1 MQGITIGTAE
11 RADDIRQRLDAELHF
26 LQDEGIDVHIDLVS
40 RGRFT
45 FLGLDLTR
53 AAAAPPEAESAAMV
67 RHYVAN
73 AVSDVIVEKWEKD
86 LIKKIIRGQYYYFS
100 PAEQDT
106 ILGYADRNLSAP
118 EPVERRGLYKLS
130 RKSKIL
136 HKLRDYL
143 DQSDE
148 LVVEG
153 FVTFR
158 LREYLDELEEAVDRA
173 VDDFLMEREYREFVR
188 LLKYFV
194 EAQEPRLDRVHVL
207 MQGPTA
213 FRLVD
218 DEGNA
223 IKSEC
228 LEEFVVEMVDSEI
241 NYEDL
246 LISALI
252 TLAPCSI
259 TLHSEGSEA
268 WDEGVETIQAV
279 FGERVML
286 CRGCGLCA
294 AAPLIGTH

>member
-11 RADDIRQRLDAELHF
+11 RADDIRQRLAAELHF
-26 LQDEGIDVHIDLVS
+26 LQDEGIDVRIDLVN
-40 RGRFT
+40 RGRYT
-45 FLGLDLTR
+45 FLGLDLSR
-53 AAAAPPEAESAAMV
+53 AGAAPPEAETAARV
-67 RHYVAN
+67 RHSVAN
-73 AVSDVIVEKWEKD
+73 AVSDVIVEKWEKN
-86 LIKKIIRGQYYYFS
+86 LIRKIIRGNYYYFS
-100 PAEQDT
+100 PDEQDT
-106 ILGYADRNLSAP
+106 IAGYADRNLCAP
-118 EPVERRGLYKLS
+118 DPVERRGLYKIS

-143 DQSDE
+143 DQADE

-173 VDDFLMEREYREFVR
+173 VDDFLMEREYKEFVR
-188 LLKYFV
+188 LLRYFV

-207 MQGPTA
+207 MQGPAT

-218 DEGNA
+218 DDGNA
-223 IKSEC
+223 IKSEY

-252 TLAPCSI
+252 TLAPHAI
-259 TLHSEGSEA
+259 TLHSEGNEG
-268 WDEGVETIQAV
+268 WDEGVETIKAV
-279 FGERVML
+279 FGDRVRL
-286 CRGCGLCA
+286 CRGCDLCA
-294 AAPLIGTH
+294 VAPVIGTH